1 MTKTVRRTMAG
12 ALFRRRRMAM
22 LWSRRMAL
30 LLPLLLLEES
40 GLLSEL

>member
-12 ALFRRRRMAM
+12 ALFRRMMAM